1 MSLKCTPL
9 EKPVRHN
16 EGMAKFIRVGTK
28 IINLEQINH
37 LDSNESLGGAI
48 GRGAGP
54 TGQQIPLVIYFGSG
68 ERLAVPSVEEARTI
82 LEALRP
88 YMT

>member
-1 MSLKCTPL
+1 LLKCTL
-9 EKPVRHN
+9 KVSSIGQN
-16 EGMAKFIRVGTK
+16 DGMAKFIRVGTK

-54 TGQQIPLVIYFGSG
+54 SGQQIPLVIYFGSG

>member
-1 MSLKCTPL
+1 
-9 EKPVRHN
+9 
-16 EGMAKFIRVGTK
+16 MAKFIRVGTK

-48 GRGAGP
+48 GRGTGAS
-54 TGQQIPLVIYFGSG
+54 GQQIPLVIYFGSG

-88 YMT
+88 YLT

>member
-1 MSLKCTPL
+1 
-9 EKPVRHN
+9 VQN
-16 EGMAKFIRVGTK
+16 NGMAKFIRVGTK

-48 GRGAGP
+48 GRGAGAS
-54 TGQQIPLVIYFGSG
+54 GQQIPLVIYFGSG

-82 LEALRP
+82 LEALRA